1 MTTKPFDTVE
11 LKEMARQL
19 RRDVIKM
26 LMISKS
32 GHSGG
37 PLGLA
42 DVFASLYFRILKIDP
57 QNPKWDERD
66 YFFLS
71 AGHLCPAW
79 YATLARRG
87 YFPLSELTTLRKI
100 NGRLQ
105 GHPAPVH
112 THGVPGIEIA
122 SGALGQGLSIAVGCA
137 LGLRLDKKPNRVYV
151 LLGDGE
157 LDEGQNWEAMMTAG
171 HYKVDNLIAI
181 VDRNH
186 CQIDGRTDK
195 VMELEPLVDKWKAFN
210 WQVLECNGNDIE
222 QFISTVEQAKSLKG
236 KPIVLITHTFMGK
249 GVSFMEDDYKWHGVP
264 PNEEQGKQALSE
276 LPPTKFGDF
285 ITFEW
290 EKPSPYN
297 PSPKSG
303 EGCHDGV
310 MTGRGS

>member
-1 MTTKPFDTVE
+1 MKSFETSE
-11 LKEMARQL
+11 LKEMSRQI
-19 RRDVIKM
+19 RRDVVKM

-42 DVFASLYFRILKIDP
+42 DVFTSLYFNIMKIDP
-57 QNPKWDERD
+57 KNPKWEERD

-71 AGHLCPAW
+71 AGHLCPVW

-87 YFPLSELTTLRKI
+87 YIPLSELTTLRKI

-105 GHPAPVH
+105 GHPAPAH
-112 THGVPGIEIA
+112 THGIPGIELA
-122 SGALGQGLSIAVGCA
+122 SGALGQGLSVAVGCA
-137 LGLRLDKKPNRVYV
+137 LGLRLNNKPNRVYV

-157 LDEGQNWEAMMTAG
+157 LDEGQIWEAAMTAG
-171 HYKVDNLIAI
+171 HHKVNNLIAI
-181 VDRNH
+181 VDRNN

-210 WQVLECNGNDIE
+210 WHVLECNGNDIE
-222 QFISTVEQAKSLKG
+222 QFLKTMNQAQESNG
-236 KPIVLITHTFMGK
+236 KPTVVLAHTFMGH

-276 LPPTKFGDF
+276 LAPTKFGDF
-285 ITFEW
+285 IEFEW
-290 EKPSPYN
+290 EKQSVQI
-297 PSPKSG
+297 
-303 EGCHDGV
+303 GV
-310 MTGRGS
+310 K